1 LWNKEINCR
10 KAQGQKTRHPDAAAT
25 CTYRRTLAH
34 IMKTLQAILF
44 FLLTINVSGQIT
56 VEDKWSTPIVIEF
69 NSIKEIGA
77 DTLLV
82 YYEEYGPWT
91 SLPDSCNSI
100 PLLWIIWSKGDEYFA
115 KRIVCNQTNSNP
127 PVNVS
132 SMPINYLLKNITQL
146 KHRKIDCTTELSFRT
161 DDKTEHLVFMT
172 SKNRISLNITDFQRE
187 DKTWRN
193 IDWVNASIK
202 VIDTTKYELRIN
214 NVR

>member
-1 LWNKEINCR
+1 
-10 KAQGQKTRHPDAAAT
+10 
-25 CTYRRTLAH
+25 
-34 IMKTLQAILF
+34 MKTLSAILF
-44 FLLTINVSGQIT
+44 FLLTINAFGQIT
-56 VEDKWSTPIVIEF
+56 IEDKWSTPIKNEF

-82 YYEEYGPWT
+82 YYKEFGPWT

-100 PLLWIIWSKGDEYFA
+100 SSLWIIWSKGDKYYA
-115 KRIVCNQTNSNP
+115 KKIECSQTNSNP
-127 PVNVS
+127 PVLVS
-132 SMPINYLLKNITQL
+132 SMPINYFLKNITRL
-146 KHRKIDCTTELSFRT
+146 KNRKTDPTSELTFQT
-161 DDKTEHLVFMT
+161 DGTTEHLVFMT
-172 SKNRISLNITDFQRE
+172 SKNRVFINIADFQRE